1 VPRCQQYNEW
11 LYYELI
17 AKACELLYP
26 WTLRERQ
33 REPFALFG
41 SRWSALTSEGVTL
54 EGGRGLPPIRWE
66 RQPLAYPSHLTAL
79 TRGVRYHS
87 DRIGGLAEP
96 PAPAPRRSSKPASA
110 RADDPLLNIAPS
122 VDVEALTGRPVG
134 RDRKISCPLHPDRAY
149 GGDIY
154 DLAAQTS
161 GLSIRGRD
169 FPELRR
175 LAAEHAD
182 ARNAARAH
190 VGPV

>member
-1 VPRCQQYNEW
+1 
-11 LYYELI
+11 
-17 AKACELLYP
+17 
-26 WTLRERQ
+26 
-33 REPFALFG
+33 
-41 SRWSALTSEGVTL
+41 
-54 EGGRGLPPIRWE
+54 
-66 RQPLAYPSHLTAL
+66 LAYPSHLTAL

-134 RDRKISCPLHPDRAY
+134 RDRKISCPLHPDRASSFHCY
-149 GGDIY
+149 PDPAAGWACYTARCWQGDRPNGGDIY